1 MNKDLNIYRIDITTD
16 SKLPYIGNFQFF
28 MDKKI
33 SKDKALKISTE
44 AIEHYIEYLSKKDE
58 HMINRDDFYD
68 LIHRGFIKLGKIYDY
83 NTISITTLDENVHK
97 VRSLKKAVKEEET
110 FQNNGLEKLD
120 VYAIDGTPSKGYVFG
135 RTERLGGNSE
145 GYNFVFLENYS
156 RALAH
161 EIHIYKEE
169 PSYSDEWNY
178 ETQRKRYSDTIATP
192 ENMFKMSYFHPLDE
206 YIIKEVKYTIPKQIN
221 LDKTTI
227 KTESYDALYD
237 GRRFNM
243 EILFPSTLL
252 YLIKKID
259 EFGIYESYE
268 RYVDNIIPEFHKRF
282 VNKINQI
289 LSNDIKYEFYGYYD
303 FANLRYAPF
312 EKIDEIWDIIEEWSF
327 EADKLGNELKIKML
341 DEDKPKDQ

>member
-1 MNKDLNIYRIDITTD
+1 LNIYRIDITTD
-16 SKLPYIGNFQFF
+16 SESPDIGNFQFF

-33 SKDKALKISTE
+33 SKDKALEITTE
-44 AIEHYIEYLSKKDE
+44 AIEHYIRYLLLKEDY
-58 HMINRDDFYD
+58 MINEDDFYD
-68 LIHRGFIKLGKIYDY
+68 LTHRGFIKLGKIYDY

-110 FQNNGLEKLD
+110 LQNNRLGKLD
-120 VYAIDGTPSKGYVFG
+120 VYAIDGTPSKGYVFCK
-135 RTERLGGNSE
+135 TEKNFGNSE
-145 GYNFVFLENYS
+145 EYSFVFWEKHSGTLT
-156 RALAH
+156 H
-161 EIHIYKEE
+161 EIHIYKGEL
-169 PSYSDEWNY
+169 SYSNGWNY

-192 ENMFKMSYFHPLDE
+192 ENMFKMSYFHSSDE

-252 YLIKKID
+252 YLIKKKD
-259 EFGIYESYE
+259 EFE
-268 RYVDNIIPEFHKRF
+268 IPEFHKRF
-282 VNKINQI
+282 VDKINQI
-289 LSNDIKYEFYGYYD
+289 LSNDIKYEFNGYYD

-341 DEDKPKDQ
+341 DEYKPKDQ